1 KKTRIDHA
9 SAASSPLPAPMATTT
24 TTATVTAPAANA
36 NFVPTPAAP
45 HPRPAVPPA
54 PRTPSTLGPVKSE
67 TPSAP
72 SPTTSAA
79 AASGPEDPSFII
91 TVPSYSAWFS
101 FDSIHDTERRL
112 LPEFFEGEAAAASG
126 CRGPGAYKYYRDTL
140 IRRFRA
146 RPGRR
151 LTLTE
156 ARRGL
161 IGDVGSVRRVFD
173 FLEEW
178 GLINYGA
185 LPSGSKQAKE
195 KREEAAPQP
204 SLPSGATAPRKL
216 CTGCRSV
223 CGLAYYSCEK
233 ADISLCARCFVRNNY
248 RPGLTAADFKRVEI
262 TEDAK
267 SDWTDKETLHL
278 LEAVLHYGEDWKKV
292 SEYVGSRSEKDCI
305 ARFIRL
311 PFGEQF
317 MGPKEDRMGFEN
329 DDDINDEPEADVS
342 KRLRFTPLAD
352 ASNPIMAQVAFLSA
366 IVGSD
371 AASAAAQAA
380 ISAQSRVDL
389 NDGEIDSSMNST
401 MEEESSHINGH
412 SVNDLLKEVATNARA
427 QLEKERSSI
436 EQSLSDIVD
445 VQMKE
450 IQDKIC
456 RFEHREML
464 MEKERQQLRCLR
476 ELLFAD
482 QLRIMQH
489 QRRPQAVATEN
500 KHDEKPKP
508 VINIS

>member
-1 KKTRIDHA
+1 
-9 SAASSPLPAPMATTT
+9 MATTT
-24 TTATVTAPAANA
+24 TTAAAAAATAS
-36 NFVPTPAAP
+36 FGPTP
-45 HPRPAVPPA
+45 PRPPTAAPPA
-54 PRTPSTLGPVKSE
+54 PPPPSTAGAVKSE
-67 TPSAP
+67 VPPTP
-72 SPTTSAA
+72 TSSTATAA
-79 AASGPEDPSFII
+79 AAGAEDPSHII

-101 FDSIHDTERRL
+101 YDSIHDTERRL

-126 CRGPGAYKYYRDTL
+126 CRGPGAYKYYRDNL
-140 IRRFRA
+140 VRRFRA

-161 IGDVGSVRRVFD
+161 VGDVGSVRRVFD

-195 KREEAAPQP
+195 KREEAAPQS
-204 SLPSGATAPRKL
+204 SLPSGATVPRKL
-216 CTGCRSV
+216 CTGCRTV
-223 CGLAYYSCEK
+223 CGLAYFACEK
-233 ADISLCARCFVRNNY
+233 ADISLCARCFVRANY

-292 SEYVGSRSEKDCI
+292 SEHVGSRSEKDCI

-317 MGPKEDRMGFEN
+317 MGPKEDKMRFEN
-329 DDDINDEPEADVS
+329 DNDTTDEPGADVS
-342 KRLRFTPLAD
+342 KRQSLTPLAD

-366 IVGSD
+366 IVGSE

-380 ISAQSRVDL
+380 ISAQSQVDL

-401 MEEESSHINGH
+401 REE
-412 SVNDLLKEVATNARA
+412 VNDLLREAATNARV

-456 RFEHREML
+456 HFEQKEIL
-464 MEKERQQLRCLR
+464 MEKERQQLHCLR
-476 ELLFAD
+476 DLLFAD
-482 QLRIMQH
+482 QLAVAQH
-489 QRRPQAVATEN
+489 HRRPPAVPMES
-500 KHDEKPKP
+500 KDDEKPKP
-508 VINIS
+508 VINIGWFE